1 VLEMVGTDKE
11 IRKRWICYLDSKN
24 TKYNIKAHGKGYEIV
39 HQDVS
44 FNEEFKQFL
53 EKKKITHAFGP
64 ISDDDTDDEY
74 YDAELEVQE
83 WNDSFKPMKPVD
95 LGNSK

>member
-1 VLEMVGTDKE
+1 MVGTDKE

-24 TKYNIKAHGKGYEIV
+24 TKYNIKAHGEGYEIV

-44 FNEEFKQFL
+44 FNEEFKQ
-53 EKKKITHAFGP
+53 FGP